1 MSEDMILKGPQA
13 IVRLCTK
20 VYVSYFPELWY
31 ASERGDT
38 VETSMPHH
46 IANTLKVGMTKY
58 AVNMVDVCSK
68 ESVRVCSKRLAI
80 YMVEAVTMRCRKDGL
95 IVAIVFHGT
104 AICNEVRRELALRE
118 LVDR

>member
-38 VETSMPHH
+38 VNSSVPHH
-46 IANTLKVGMTKY
+46 IAIYPNLNQALLIQGEKHKSIIWYVKLYTFMHTQSGMTRFCQHAAHFY
-58 AVNMVDVCSK
+58 EFS
-68 ESVRVCSKRLAI
+68 RV
-80 YMVEAVTMRCRKDGL
+80 T
-95 IVAIVFHGT
+95 
-104 AICNEVRRELALRE
+104 RR
-118 LVDR
+118 DNW